1 VRDLEGSN
9 NKQADLISML
19 NKEIH
24 NLRNPMEMSSG
35 NLEDLSKL
43 NISNFLLND
52 REGRLG

>member
-43 NISNFLLND
+43 NISNFLLNE

>member
-1 VRDLEGSN
+1 MRDLEGSN

-43 NISNFLLND
+43 NISNFLLNE

>member
-1 VRDLEGSN
+1 MRDLEGSN

>member
-1 VRDLEGSN
+1 MRDLEGSN

-35 NLEDLSKL
+35 NLEDFSKL